1 MTKFISLNEVYSDGR
16 NVPCMINV
24 SNIQVIK
31 KADRTPDTHIGM
43 VGGKYYFVKESFSE
57 ILEKINE

>member
-1 MTKFISLNEVYSDGR
+1 MHKFISLTEVYSDQR
-16 NVPCMINV
+16 LVPCMINV

>member
-1 MTKFISLNEVYSDGR
+1 MFKFISLTEVYVNGSH
-16 NVPCMINV
+16 VPCMINV

-31 KADRTPDTHIGM
+31 KADKTPDTHVGM
-43 VGGKYYFVKESFSE
+43 VGGKCYFVKESFSE